1 METNALSNVF
11 LQSQEKL
18 KDSLQGLKLPKD
30 YAELQRIV
38 NSHIETLL
46 IEDNEFSN
54 SLNASDAEMLNYALR
69 MALSFQKLS
78 LTDSIDFKTLSVRT
92 EYEVESTLE
101 NDSNTSVIENTL
113 SLLPTVICAFI
124 NPWLAMVAGLGT
136 IGYKKV
142 YCKNRKQ
149 TVNIK
154 EFKRDISRL
163 ITKEE
168 IQTVVTGIE
177 SLCKEIDSIM
187 AKIQRDRK
195 DLTEQL
201 NRKLDNCVFEKMYP
215 EILTSLQYLFME
227 NFQTGTKNQYVQNML
242 FSLQGYGY
250 EVVAL
255 SEPNSGFFIKK
266 INPNVT
272 KETMYLPAIVKE
284 VEGVKIIVAQGIVY
298 IPPKN

>member
-1 METNALSNVF
+1 METITLSNVF

-78 LTDSIDFKTLSVRT
+78 LTDSIDFKALSVQT
-92 EYEVESTLE
+92 EYKVESSLE
-101 NDSNTSVIENTL
+101 NDSNTGVVENTL

-136 IGYKKV
+136 IGYKK
-142 YCKNRKQ
+142 YITKDRKQ

-177 SLCKEIDSIM
+177 SLCKEIDSII

-255 SEPNSGFFIKK
+255 SESNSGFFIKK

-284 VEGVKIIVAQGIVY
+284 VEGVKTIVAQGIVY